1 MTSKKLLLV
10 SIFFF
15 SSEIGLASVLANKA
29 IDLHNQEPVLCELKS
44 QEMGLLD
51 NMLALFPITMVRV
64 KCSEQQAR
72 TVQKRIQAHIKIQQR
87 SIAQDQKVI
96 EEQLKAVIE
105 PVKQFFDLIRNY
117 KDVAQPLVKEC
128 LATQP
133 YRAGKTPDQSLLYQF
148 FDKQGSIDTLA
159 LQEVKSIE
167 DLTILC
173 HDIIALCG
181 CIMKSTSP
189 RSKAA
194 FEKIM
199 KELSNK
205 KQPQNASVAA

>member
-1 MTSKKLLLV
+1 MTSKKLLLASV
-10 SIFFF
+10 ICF
-15 SSEIGLASVLANKA
+15 SSSIALASVSANKTL
-29 IDLHNQEPVLCELKS
+29 DVYCQEPVVCELKS

-72 TVQKRIQAHIKIQQR
+72 TVQKKIQAHLNMQQR
-87 SIAQDQKVI
+87 SIAQDQKLI
-96 EEQLKAVIE
+96 QEQLKSVIE

-133 YRAGKTPDQSLLYQF
+133 YRTGKTPDQSLLYQF
-148 FDKQGSIDTLA
+148 FNKQGSIDTLA
-159 LQEVKSIE
+159 QQEVKSIE

-173 HDIIALCG
+173 NDIISLCG

-199 KELSNK
+199 KELNNK
-205 KQPQNASVAA
+205 KQQPQTAGA

>member
-1 MTSKKLLLV
+1 MTSKKLLLASV
-10 SIFFF
+10 ICF
-15 SSEIGLASVLANKA
+15 SSSIALASVPANKTL
-29 IDLHNQEPVLCELKS
+29 DLHNQEPVVCELKS

-72 TVQKRIQAHIKIQQR
+72 TVQKKIQAHLKTQQR

-96 EEQLKAVIE
+96 QEQLKAVIE

-117 KDVAQPLVKEC
+117 KDIAQPLVKEC

-133 YRAGKTPDQSLLYQF
+133 YRTGKTPDQSLLYQF
-148 FDKQGSIDTLA
+148 FNKQGSIDTLA
-159 LQEVKSIE
+159 QQEVKSIE

-173 HDIIALCG
+173 NDIISLCG

-199 KELSNK
+199 KELNNK
-205 KQPQNASVAA
+205 KQQPQTAGA

>member
-1 MTSKKLLLV
+1 MTSKKLLLASV
-10 SIFFF
+10 ICF
-15 SSEIGLASVLANKA
+15 SSSIALASVSANKTL
-29 IDLHNQEPVLCELKS
+29 DVHSQEPVVCELKS

-72 TVQKRIQAHIKIQQR
+72 TVQKKIQAHLNTQQR

-96 EEQLKAVIE
+96 QEQLKSVIE

-133 YRAGKTPDQSLLYQF
+133 YRTGKTPDQSLLYQF
-148 FDKQGSIDTLA
+148 FNKQGSIDTLA

-173 HDIIALCG
+173 NDIISLCG

-199 KELSNK
+199 KELNNK
-205 KQPQNASVAA
+205 KQQPQTAGV